1 MDFPVLSSVVE
12 ELSVLLAGARVDR
25 VYQGADAGLYV
36 IFIRNGHNHILL
48 LSPDRAMP
56 RLHLVTVKPA
66 ADKSPHGFILY
77 LRSHLSGTMVSRIS
91 LLNQDRI
98 VEIRFTGSGKEYC
111 LIFEL
116 FGPAANLMLADP
128 SKKILAV
135 YFPVPPSEQTART
148 LLPGFTYMVPEK
160 KKIHTAAYDTPG
172 VAVNDTLS
180 PNRAAELY
188 YAGLIEQQR
197 IVSLRNE
204 LAALLKKTLLRG
216 ERLVNA
222 LSKERHS
229 AERIEEYRQM
239 GDLILANL
247 HTVKA
252 GTEHAELLGYDGK
265 TVMVTL
271 DPKRS
276 MARNAEA
283 YFKRYKKAK
292 AGKSIIATRLRQAED
307 EVLYVTSLLPALD
320 QTSNYSDLR
329 NLRSELDSRGYG
341 RSATRGKKPADA
353 LSLPFKKIVF
363 NGWEILVGK
372 NAAGNDYI
380 TTKLA
385 RPDDLWLH
393 AEGLPG
399 SHILVRNPGSRDI
412 PPAVLLKAAAIAAYY
427 SKGRDSGTVSVTFTR
442 AGFVRKP
449 KGAKPGLVMLSE
461 RKSLMVKPEDG

>member
-1 MDFPVLSSVVE
+1 
-12 ELSVLLAGARVDR
+12 
-25 VYQGADAGLYV
+25 
-36 IFIRNGHNHILL
+36 
-48 LSPDRAMP
+48 
-56 RLHLVTVKPA
+56 
-66 ADKSPHGFILY
+66 
-77 LRSHLSGTMVSRIS
+77 
-91 LLNQDRI
+91 
-98 VEIRFTGSGKEYC
+98 
-111 LIFEL
+111 
-116 FGPAANLMLADP
+116 
-128 SKKILAV
+128 
-135 YFPVPPSEQTART
+135 
-148 LLPGFTYMVPEK
+148 
-160 KKIHTAAYDTPG
+160 
-172 VAVNDTLS
+172 
-180 PNRAAELY
+180 
-188 YAGLIEQQR
+188 
-197 IVSLRNE
+197 
-204 LAALLKKTLLRG
+204 
-216 ERLVNA
+216 
-222 LSKERHS
+222 
-229 AERIEEYRQM
+229 
-239 GDLILANL
+239 
-247 HTVKA
+247 
-252 GTEHAELLGYDGK
+252 
-265 TVMVTL
+265 MVTL

-412 PPAVLLKAAAIAAYY
+412 PPAVFLKAAAIAAYY